1 MRSTGTRDLTRM
13 EIREADHKD
22 FPVLVMLTEIEGW
35 NYTEE
40 DFNWFSRVGG
50 KTLVATNQGE
60 IVGMGTVF
68 DYGNAGWISN
78 ILVKPKERGHGIGA
92 EILAECVRRLND
104 KSTVALFS
112 YERSTDF
119 YEANGFK
126 LDLEAHLVSLKRD
139 DGIRR
144 KVEVLVGGEV
154 EAAMFHMDQE
164 CFGYERREVIKGL
177 AERGMVL
184 KPRGG
189 DGFAIVRNDP
199 VEPSVGPVIS
209 EKSAGHEL
217 LLASL
222 EAAGPNAKAVVL
234 EEGIRFLVY
243 EEKIRRLY
251 LGAPLRID
259 RSRAVAF
266 AGLELG

>member
-1 MRSTGTRDLTRM
+1 MRSTRTRDLTKM

-22 FPVLVMLTEIEGW
+22 FPVLVMLTKIEGW

-50 KTLVATNQGE
+50 KTLVATNMGE
-60 IVGMGTVF
+60 IVGMGTIF
-68 DYGNAGWISN
+68 DYGNVGWISN
-78 ILVKPKERGHGIGA
+78 ILVKPRERGHGIGA
-92 EILAECVRRLND
+92 EILTECVRRLYD

-112 YERSTDF
+112 YERSADF
-119 YEANGFK
+119 YEANGFR
-126 LDLEAHLVSLKRD
+126 LDLEAHLVSLKSGDAIGGR
-139 DGIRR
+139 
-144 KVEVLVGGEV
+144 VEVLVGAEV
-154 EAAMFHMDQE
+154 EASMLRMDQE
-164 CFGYERREVIKGL
+164 CFGYERRRVIKGM
-177 AERGMVL
+177 AERGIVL
-184 KPRGG
+184 KPRGW
-189 DGFAIVRNDP
+189 DGFAIVRKDP

-209 EKSAGHEL
+209 EKGTGHEL

-234 EEGIRFLVY
+234 EEGIEFLIY
-243 EEKIRRLY
+243 EERIRRLY
-251 LGAPLRID
+251 FGAPLKID